1 MQENKADIRNE
12 VAESEAK
19 TMNRKRIYEI
29 IEKSETTESPTI
41 PTLSLRK

>member
-29 IEKSETTESPTI
+29 IEKSETTDK
-41 PTLSLRK
+41 LSSAYEFVR